1 MTPMRKC
8 LFPIVMLGAALPIPV
23 RAQEMPVPPH
33 SSSTISPSARY
44 EIVQSHLAAKW
55 TFRLDRVC
63 GFVSQLVGTRDGG
76 TAWEAMP
83 IEKHPNCVGDSASH
97 YQLFSSS
104 LAARHTFLM
113 NTDTGTSWVLTTR
126 VNRDK
131 SESALW
137 QLFVE

>member
-1 MTPMRKC
+1 MTPVRKS
-8 LFPIVMLGAALPIPV
+8 LLPVVMLVAVLPVPV
-23 RAQEMPVPPH
+23 RAQEMLTPPH
-33 SSSTISPSARY
+33 SSSTISPNAKY

-63 GFVSQLVGTRDGG
+63 GFVSQLVKTPDGS

-83 IEKHPNCVGDSASH
+83 IEKRPNCVGDGASH

-104 LAARHTFLM
+104 LAARYTFLM

-131 SESALW
+131 SESAVW